1 MNYLY
6 LAGAAFIFL
15 VVGLVLGA
23 ILSDKTI
30 QPEIKELLKTRAID
44 RANYLFTLRR
54 EIANILIWQDPQRF
68 VKLYQELCS
77 EINSYKSWRIEEI
90 NKHLSEL
97 SKKYHEYRDFDCIGL
112 KEYVLYAENE
122 KNYEKLELCYRDIAT
137 FIGLSLISN
146 TSWKDAKHLISF
158 DLANE
163 FIPDK
168 LEHLLK
174 YATGIENTKLV
185 FRLDKAMEDY
195 YAYRN
200 NNSGFLDNDL
210 LSVRPKRG
218 LVPDDKYT
226 IHIKKT
232 NEFAIYSV
240 FDYGEGEQIEYF
252 LSDSAF
258 ENLTYFSYDRSLLE
272 KIKKPI

>member
-6 LAGAAFIFL
+6 LAGAAFISL

-97 SKKYHEYRDFDCIGL
+97 SKKYHEYRDFDCIEL
-112 KEYVLYAENE
+112 KEYVLYAENK

-146 TSWKDAKHLISF
+146 TSWKDAKHLIPF

-168 LEHLLK
+168 LEFLMR
-174 YATGIENTKLV
+174 YAKEIENTKFV
-185 FRLDKAMEDY
+185 MRIQVAMRDY
-195 YAYRN
+195 YNLRN
-200 NNSGFLDNDL
+200 QGLSLNNEYFTVQINQ
-210 LSVRPKRG
+210 VRNYERR
-218 LVPDDKYT
+218 YS
-226 IHIKKT
+226 IHIKRT
-232 NEFAIYSV
+232 NEFAIYSE
-240 FDYGEGEQIEYF
+240 DNEYYR
-252 LSDSAF
+252 SDLTF
-258 ENLTYFSYDRSLLE
+258 EKEDHFSYDKQLLE
-272 KIKKPI
+272 VIRKSFFEEV